1 MQRDEHGAH
10 TDGGCSVVRE
20 TLKQFYHGDG
30 VDLERNLVG
39 NAAERGELLRGRQ
52 ELVIEV
58 VLLRG
63 GLAIVKWRNLYIV
76 GFLSQLMFLV
86 RALEG
91 SVSGVPAASGAPCE
105 RDYSPPQALGR
116 AGRRRRRR

>member
-1 MQRDEHGAH
+1 MQRDEHGVH

-86 RALEG
+86 RALEED
-91 SVSGVPAASGAPCE
+91 VSGRSGSFGSSVREGLLTTAS
-105 RDYSPPQALGR
+105 
-116 AGRRRRRR
+116 AGSCRSAT